1 MSGQSSA
8 QRPPY
13 QLDGVA
19 PYASSRRA
27 EKSRPSTACGYLCR
41 YAAMAGCTT
50 KGATGSGRSK
60 IKAL

>member
-1 MSGQSSA
+1 M
-8 QRPPY
+8 
-13 QLDGVA
+13 A

-27 EKSRPSTACGYLCR
+27 EKNRPSTACGYLCR
-41 YAAMAGCTT
+41 YAAMAGCTM